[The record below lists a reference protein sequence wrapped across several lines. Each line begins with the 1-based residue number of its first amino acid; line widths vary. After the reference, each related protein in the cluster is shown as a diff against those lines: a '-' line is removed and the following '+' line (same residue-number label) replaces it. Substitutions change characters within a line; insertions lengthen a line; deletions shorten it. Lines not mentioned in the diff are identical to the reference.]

1 MDAERVEW
9 FYGTFSR
16 LHDLVYGPLF
26 HQSRRYAVKV
36 LKAGEGE
43 TILDVGVGT
52 GLNLPHFP
60 KNCQVIG
67 IDFCEPMLA
76 RAKNRLSRRR
86 LTNVT
91 LLRMDAMQMTFPDNT
106 FDAVFAGMLITT
118 VSDPDRVISEI
129 IRVCKPGGKIVMFN
143 HFQNGNKFISTFEK
157 VFSPIG
163 KRLGFCPD
171 LELGGVLEG
180 KPLMVTEKKSVK
192 PLNLWKVVTCIN
204 EKDVNGR
211 GNGNGN
217 RNGRGNA
224 AAGFE

>member
-9 FYGTFSR
+9 FYGTFSS

-26 HQSRRYAVKV
+26 HQSRRYAVNV
-36 LKAGEGE
+36 LDAGEGE
-43 TILDVGVGT
+43 RVLDVGVGT

-60 KNCQVIG
+60 KSCQIVG
-67 IDFCEPMLA
+67 IDFCAPMLA
-76 RAKNRLSRRR
+76 RAKNRLARRQM
-86 LTNVT
+86 TNVS
-91 LLRMDAMQMTFPDNT
+91 LLRMDAMRMTFADNT
-106 FDAVFAGMLITT
+106 FDSVFAGMLITT
-118 VSDPDRVISEI
+118 VSDPDQVISEI

-143 HFQNGNKFISTFEK
+143 HFQNRNRFISAFEK
-157 VFSPIG
+157 VFSPVG

-171 LELGGVLEG
+171 LELGGILEG

-204 EKDVNGR
+204 KKDIASNGH

-217 RNGRGNA
+217 GNGHGRIQP
-224 AAGFE
+224 